1 MLIHV
6 LDDKLKK
13 KFCKNCVAWLL
24 VFILLLNWKCL
35 SILLWLSVRGPLDHR
50 GNRKEANMT
59 VIDTPDREIK
69 SEHPESGQS
78 QILFPQSYIWPPWV
92 EPVTN
97 EIDIY

>member
-1 MLIHV
+1 MLE
-6 LDDKLKK
+6 
-13 KFCKNCVAWLL
+13 
-24 VFILLLNWKCL
+24 
-35 SILLWLSVRGPLDHR
+35 G
-50 GNRKEANMT
+50 GNRKEAIMT